1 MKKTEQIGIIQENL
15 FAVIPI
21 ELANGSIINCLLD
34 TGFQGTLMLPKKFAE
49 ENLLE
54 IIGQETF
61 IAAERMQVQISSAV
75 VEIKWFDD
83 ELELPIFV
91 GTTDD
96 ALIGVE
102 MLIDTILEIDY
113 INSTV
118 KITKPN

>member
-1 MKKTEQIGIIQENL
+1 MLCCN
-15 FAVIPI
+15 FFNAVT
-21 ELANGSIINCLLD
+21 C
-34 TGFQGTLMLPKKFAE
+34 GFPGP
-49 ENLLE
+49 
-54 IIGQETF
+54 QETF